1 MLVVFGVL
9 GFLLLF
15 LGYFMLAVLNYL
27 DKVGYAEGEEQEHAR
42 ADQTLRLSLLIRTF
56 FSVTS

>member
-1 MLVVFGVL
+1 MYKVRFLWGENMLVVLGVL

-27 DKVGYAEGEEQEHAR
+27 DKVGYAEVEEQEHAR
-42 ADQTLRLSLLIRTF
+42 AKP
-56 FSVTS
+56 

>member
-9 GFLLLF
+9 GFLLLV
-15 LGYFMLAVLNYL
+15 LGYFMLTVLNYL

-42 ADQTLRLSLLIRTF
+42 AKP
-56 FSVTS
+56 